1 MSENDIKLLK
11 NRSNIQESQNFKTYN
26 QIKQVE
32 QLIEITENK
41 KDDKHLLIPKIN
53 ELFDYLENSNET
65 SSINT
70 KSKYLICIKTM
81 NYGSLKDDCFNIRLY
96 GLEGKSKEKQITIIN
111 KSKNLHE
118 FEFDFFNIGQLI
130 GISLK
135 WFQGFYIYFFLK
147 LKFLKYDFL

>member
-1 MSENDIKLLK
+1 
-11 NRSNIQESQNFKTYN
+11 
-26 QIKQVE
+26 
-32 QLIEITENK
+32 
-41 KDDKHLLIPKIN
+41 
-53 ELFDYLENSNET
+53 
-65 SSINT
+65 
-70 KSKYLICIKTM
+70 M

-118 FEFDFFNIGQLI
+118 FEFDSFNIGQLI

-147 LKFLKYDFL
+147 LNFLKYDFL